1 MSKHFIII
9 GAGSAIGQAA
19 AEKLAAEGHLVTAVS
34 RQELPAGILSNA
46 TRLTGDPL
54 GELPPIEGP
63 IDGILYC
70 PGSIN
75 LKPFTNLKAKDF
87 QQDFDINVHGLVAT
101 VQQYLPNLKQATQA
115 SVVAFSTVAVQ
126 TGMAYH
132 ASVAAAK
139 GAVEGLI
146 RSLAAEYA
154 PAIRFNAIAPS
165 LIDTPMANRLLRNDK
180 QRAASE
186 ERHPLKRI
194 GAPQDIGHMAAFL
207 LAEQASW
214 ITGQVIGIDGGM
226 GSTRPL

>member
-9 GAGSAIGQAA
+9 GASSSIGQAT
-19 AEKLAAEGHLVTAVS
+19 AEKLAAEGHFITAVS
-34 RQELPAGILSNA
+34 RQPIPSGLLSGA
-46 TRLTGDPL
+46 TQLLGDPL
-54 GELPPIEGP
+54 GHLPAIEDP
-63 IDGILYC
+63 VDGILYC

-75 LKPFTNLKAKDF
+75 LKPFTNLKPKDF
-87 QQDFDINVHGLVAT
+87 QQDFDINVQGLVST
-101 VQQYLPNLKQATQA
+101 LHQYLPNLKKAEQA

-154 PAIRFNAIAPS
+154 PSIRFNVIAPS

-180 QRAASE
+180 QRSASE

-194 GAPQDIGHMAAFL
+194 GTPGDIGHMAAFL
-207 LAEQASW
+207 LADQASW

-226 GSTRPL
+226 SSTRPL